1 MRNFAVLL
9 LCWSFTTLAQGLAS
23 QELVDQYVQLAITA
37 DAQTL
42 AGSERGARFSCQFPL
57 LQNPELKAWGKDMK
71 EASNRLQL
79 LCIKE
84 ECARLG
90 AKVNRAASELR
101 DLPASELDDFLE
113 FSGME
118 EAEREQTIASRGN
131 YDERTAPVHN
141 CATGSPT
148 FRTVAFTLCF
158 ATPVECSSLKRRR

>member
-42 AGSERGARFSCQFPL
+42 AGSERGARFSCRFPV
-57 LQNPELKAWGKDMK
+57 LQNTALRAWGKTEE
-71 EASNRLQL
+71 EAANRLQL
-79 LCIKE
+79 LCIKD

-90 AKVNRAASELR
+90 ARVNQAAR
-101 DLPASELDDFLE
+101 DLREMPADELDDFLE

-118 EAEREQTIASRGN
+118 EAERNQTIANRGT
-131 YDERTAPVHN
+131 YDETTAPVQN

-148 FRTVAFTLCF
+148 FRAVAFTFCF
-158 ATPVECSSLKRRR
+158 SAPVECSSSKRRR